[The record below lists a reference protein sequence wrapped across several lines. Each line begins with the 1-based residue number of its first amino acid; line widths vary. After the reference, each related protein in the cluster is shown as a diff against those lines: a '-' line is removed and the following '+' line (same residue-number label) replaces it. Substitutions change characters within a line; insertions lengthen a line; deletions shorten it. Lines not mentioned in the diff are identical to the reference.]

1 MPANIQPTYQTEDA
15 DREAIFKLFQAIAAY
30 GHRVRTGQKRFL
42 LPENAESLSSVDEE
56 NHQHPDK
63 RKEKSSEL

>member
-1 MPANIQPTYQTEDA
+1 MPANTQPANQTEDA
-15 DREAIFKLFQAIAAY
+15 DRETIFKLFQAIAAY
-30 GHRVRTGQKRFL
+30 GHRVRTEKKFL

-56 NHQHPDK
+56 NSQRPDK